1 MQKRGCTLKSQERSH
16 NIVGLSY
23 VLLFLFMLACNIL
36 TPYLADDF
44 TYMFSFQSG
53 ERIKDLLDIFPSML
67 AHAQKM
73 NGRLVTHFLVQ
84 LTFLFPAKVF
94 DFVNAAMFTFQVYLI
109 CRTARAKGLR
119 QAVLAGAVF
128 SALWLCEPAFGQV
141 NLWQDGSVN
150 YLWSLVFGLLFLQPF
165 VSAFLSDRPLSKGAY
180 LYLLAFLAGAYSETA
195 SAAVIFMAVVLLLLD
210 TIVHQKPLNR
220 FLVGLIITAFIGYVT
235 IYLAPAQW
243 SNKASDGADFMH
255 TIDRIIRR
263 FFLLKTLL
271 ASYILLLVLHIAA
284 NTEKDRLLLSG
295 VFFMGSLV
303 PSFLLLFANQ
313 YPLRSVSSMCVF
325 LICACAV
332 LLEPLLE
339 VKKQPLIVSA
349 ALVFML
355 NGLAGLPEG
364 LDDIVKT
371 YEQVKKNQQIMAWQI
386 EDGIKDIVVP
396 CIDTDGP
403 YSAIYQLQYLDT
415 EGAEKWPNRDMA
427 KYYSI
432 DSILGEK

>member
-1 MQKRGCTLKSQERSH
+1 MRKDTLRTKIREGAH
-16 NIVGLSY
+16 DPGNLSY
-23 VLLFLFMLACNIL
+23 ALLFFFMLACNIL

-53 ERIKDLLDIFPSML
+53 ERIRNLLDIFPSML

-84 LTFLFPAKVF
+84 LTFLFPANLF

-109 CRTARAKGLR
+109 CRTARARGLR
-119 QAVLAGAVF
+119 QAILAIAVF
-128 SALWLCEPAFGQV
+128 FALWLCEPAFGQV

-165 VSAFLSDRPLSKGAY
+165 VSAFLSDRPLPKGAY
-180 LYLLAFLAGAYSETA
+180 MYLLAFLVGAYSETV
-195 SAAVIFMAVVLLLLD
+195 SAAVIFMAVALLLLD
-210 TIVHQKPLNR
+210 TLVHQKPLNR
-220 FLVGLIITAFIGYVT
+220 FLSGLIVTAFIGYVT

-243 SNKASDGADFMH
+243 SNKASGGADFMH
-255 TIDRIIRR
+255 TIDRVIRR

-271 ASYILLLVLHIAA
+271 ASYIVLLVLHIAA

-313 YPLRSVSSMCVF
+313 YPFRSASSVCVF

-349 ALVFML
+349 TLVFML
-355 NGLAGLPEG
+355 NGLAGLPKG

-371 YEQVKKNQQIMAWQI
+371 YEQVKKNQQIMAWQV
-386 EDGIKDIVVP
+386 EDGIKDVVVP

-403 YSAIYQLQYLDT
+403 YSAIYQLKYLDT
-415 EGAEKWPNRDMA
+415 ESAEKWPNRDMA

>member
-165 VSAFLSDRPLSKGAY
+165 VSAFLSDRPLPKGAY